1 MSLLDNIFADPL
13 TDVFTLDQFLLV
25 TFCGLFVGAMIGVFY
40 AVFNKYSES
49 FVSTVALLPAVV
61 AVVILVV
68 NDNIGMGIAVAGAFA
83 LIRFRSAPGKAKE
96 IGAIFLSMGAG
107 LLVGVGYLAFAIIFA
122 LISGLFYF
130 LYTRISDHYGMQQIK
145 DKVLNVTVPEDLDYS
160 GIFDDIFANYTDGHR
175 LKRVKTS
182 NMGSMFRLTYSVT
195 MKAGAN
201 EKAMIDEIRCR
212 NGNLEVSV
220 ADIEGEEAGL

>member
-1 MSLLDNIFADPL
+1 M
-13 TDVFTLDQFLLV
+13 
-25 TFCGLFVGAMIGVFY
+25 
-40 AVFNKYSES
+40 
-49 FVSTVALLPAVV
+49 
-61 AVVILVV
+61 
-68 NDNIGMGIAVAGAFA
+68 
-83 LIRFRSAPGKAKE
+83 
-96 IGAIFLSMGAG
+96 
-107 LLVGVGYLAFAIIFA
+107 
-122 LISGLFYF
+122 
-130 LYTRISDHYGMQQIK
+130 
-145 DKVLNVTVPEDLDYS
+145 TVPEDLDYS

-195 MKAGAN
+195 MKTGAN

>member
-96 IGAIFLSMGAG
+96 MGRYSFHGGGAARR
-107 LLVGVGYLAFAIIFA
+107 VGYLAFAIIFA
-122 LISGLFYF
+122 LIGGLFYF
-130 LYTRISDHYGMQQIK
+130 LYTRISDHYGC
-145 DKVLNVTVPEDLDYS
+145 S
-160 GIFDDIFANYTDGHR
+160 R
-175 LKRVKTS
+175 LGQGAERDRPR
-182 NMGSMFRLTYSVT
+182 GPRLFRH
-195 MKAGAN
+195 
-201 EKAMIDEIRCR
+201 IR
-212 NGNLEVSV
+212 
-220 ADIEGEEAGL
+220 

>member
-107 LLVGVGYLAFAIIFA
+107 LLVGG
-122 LISGLFYF
+122 GL
-130 LYTRISDHYGMQQIK
+130 
-145 DKVLNVTVPEDLDYS
+145 S
-160 GIFDDIFANYTDGHR
+160 GIRHH
-175 LKRVKTS
+175 
-182 NMGSMFRLTYSVT
+182 
-195 MKAGAN
+195 
-201 EKAMIDEIRCR
+201 IRSDQR
-212 NGNLEVSV
+212 IVLLPVHAHQRPLRDA
-220 ADIEGEEAGL
+220 AD

>member
-1 MSLLDNIFADPL
+1 MRCS
-13 TDVFTLDQFLLV
+13 
-25 TFCGLFVGAMIGVFY
+25 
-40 AVFNKYSES
+40 NK
-49 FVSTVALLPAVV
+49 
-61 AVVILVV
+61 
-68 NDNIGMGIAVAGAFA
+68 
-83 LIRFRSAPGKAKE
+83 
-96 IGAIFLSMGAG
+96 
-107 LLVGVGYLAFAIIFA
+107 LAFAIIFA

-212 NGNLEVSV
+212 NGNLEVAV